1 MASWVQAVGLQSG
14 YHTAVVMGGL
24 YYKVHGLRL
33 AQASEMQLELKA
45 GGTPKGAAPR
55 THMQLD
61 GEPWQQELPYEEGA
75 PPMQVSRV
83 YLSHLHIA

>member
-1 MASWVQAVGLQSG
+1 
-14 YHTAVVMGGL
+14 MGGL

-45 GGTPKGAAPR
+45 DGAPPKGGAAT

-61 GEPWQQELPYEEGA
+61 GEPWVQELPYGEDA
-75 PPMQVSRV
+75 TPMQVCHVTTRGSEQ
-83 YLSHLHIA
+83 IEP